1 MSIKILFSS
10 ILVVKKTFMKIL
22 SALNADPRHF
32 QILTLSSLLLFLTLW
47 SDFSPELH
55 VMAMIVV
62 AALGTQYL
70 CFKFF
75 KIPSTDY
82 RSPLI
87 TSLSLALLFKTN
99 LIWLYPLIAVV
110 AIGSKF
116 FIRINNKHIFNP
128 ANGAIVLGLLL
139 LPDHVWVSP
148 GQWGNTVWLGFALIC
163 FAALVLSKAGRVDM
177 ALFFLGSWMFLLLA
191 RALWLGDPLSIPLH
205 NMQSGAL
212 LIFAFF
218 MISDPMTTPNHRW
231 GRFIFAFAVALVAYM
246 FQYVFQIRE
255 AIFYALF
262 IICMTTPMI
271 DLFLKDGFYQW
282 RKT

>member
-128 ANGAIVLGLLL
+128 ANGAIVLGFL
-139 LPDHVWVSP
+139 
-148 GQWGNTVWLGFALIC
+148 AL
-163 FAALVLSKAGRVDM
+163 R
-177 ALFFLGSWMFLLLA
+177 
-191 RALWLGDPLSIPLH
+191 
-205 NMQSGAL
+205 
-212 LIFAFF
+212 
-218 MISDPMTTPNHRW
+218 
-231 GRFIFAFAVALVAYM
+231 
-246 FQYVFQIRE
+246 
-255 AIFYALF
+255 
-262 IICMTTPMI
+262 
-271 DLFLKDGFYQW
+271 
-282 RKT
+282 